1 MSDMVP
7 EDYEVEEVDLPLQ
20 EAIDL
25 IVETYGEDVL
35 LAEEYYEAAITMIFP
50 SATENIAYLVV
61 KSTREVTTFPFTR
74 DS

>member
-1 MSDMVP
+1 MAD

-25 IVETYGEDVL
+25 IVETYGEGVL
-35 LAEEYYEAAITMIFP
+35 LAEEYYEAAVTMVFP

-61 KSTREVTTFPFTR
+61 KPTRSVTTFPFTR
-74 DS
+74 EA